1 MDLELY
7 YEFGSQYS
15 YPAVMLA
22 EDAAAA
28 RGLTLAYRPFLL
40 GPILAAQ
47 GYAKPPFIQY
57 AVKGEYV
64 WRDLE
69 RVCAEAGLDWRR
81 PSVFPRK
88 SVLGARVALIGVDE
102 GWCGNFSRRVYQL
115 NFVEDRDIED
125 EAAIRGILE
134 ELGLSADSVLE
145 RALSADNRE
154 RLKTQTEH
162 ALKIGV
168 FGAPM
173 FVVGSELFWGQ
184 DRMRQAL
191 DWAERHKSHA

>member
-1 MDLELY
+1 MDVELY

-47 GYAKPPFIQY
+47 GYLQPPFIQY
-57 AVKGEYV
+57 SIKGEYV

-69 RVCAEAGLDWRR
+69 RLCAEAGLPWRR

-88 SVLGARVALIGVDE
+88 SVLAARVALIGVDE
-102 GWCGNFSRRVYQL
+102 GWCGSFSRRVYQL
-115 NFVEDRDIED
+115 NFVEDREIED
-125 EAAIRGILE
+125 EGAIRAVLS
-134 ELGLSADSVLE
+134 ELGLSADSVIE
-145 RALSADNRE
+145 RALAADNRE
-154 RLKTQTEH
+154 RLKAQTEH
-162 ALKIGV
+162 ALQIGV

-173 FVVGSELFWGQ
+173 FVVGNELFWGQ

-191 DWAERHKSHA
+191 DWAERHKSRA